1 MRYDAQLK
9 QIADR
14 LGIPFEVTKA
24 AYMSFWD
31 FIRNKMKEIPLQ
43 SDLTEEQFKQYR
55 TSFNVPS
62 LGKFACSYQRMRN
75 VKKVKYYKQKK
86 YGRV

>member
-1 MRYDAQLK
+1 MRYDKQLN
-9 QIADR
+9 QIAEE
-14 LGIPFEVTKA
+14 LGIPNEVVKKA
-24 AYMSFWD
+24 YLSFWD
-31 FIRNKMKEIPLQ
+31 FIRTKMKEIPLQ
-43 SDLTEEQFKQYR
+43 SDMTEEQFNKYR

-62 LGKFACSYQRMRN
+62 LGKFTCSYQRMQN

>member
-1 MRYDAQLK
+1 MRYDKQLN
-9 QIADR
+9 QIAQE
-14 LGIPFEVTKA
+14 LGLPNEVVKKA
-24 AYMSFWD
+24 YLSFWD
-31 FIRNKMKEIPLQ
+31 FIRTKMKEIPLQ
-43 SDLTEEQFKQYR
+43 SDMTEEQFNKYR

-62 LGKFACSYQRMRN
+62 LGKFTCSYQRMKN